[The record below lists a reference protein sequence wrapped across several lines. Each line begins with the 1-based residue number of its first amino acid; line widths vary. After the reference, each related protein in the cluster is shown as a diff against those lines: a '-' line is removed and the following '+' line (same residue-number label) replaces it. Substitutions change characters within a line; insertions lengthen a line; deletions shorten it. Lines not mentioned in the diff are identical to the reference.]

1 MVTELPIPNTEPD
14 TSDVGQG
21 LRDPTRIDHRRHVSE
36 QLPPYVSERLD
47 DQISW
52 YGKKSAYNKLR
63 FRICQLIVIV
73 ASAVIPIINLG
84 IPLTGQI
91 IPNIATIFSSNL
103 ALGITATLG
112 AVITIVTALSQ
123 MDAYFETWVL
133 YRTTGEAL
141 KRERFLY
148 INNAADYSALSEEAK
163 NKLLVERVEAML
175 SSENSKFLSLQ
186 QQARQQSEQ
195 QLNQLL
201 QQQREINKQQRGELL
216 ELREFREKYE
226 NSSRVSGSK
235 GEVQLVR
242 TGLAGIKFPT
252 NKQNMQTYVEQN
264 KAKIANADSVT
275 MAIGKLPSKE
285 YANIQEI
292 LNEVQ

>member
-1 MVTELPIPNTEPD
+1 MVTELPVPNKDVD
-14 TSDVGQG
+14 TSGVGQD
-21 LRDPTRIDHRRHVSE
+21 LRDPARSDHRRLMSE

-47 DQISW
+47 NQISW
-52 YGKKSAYNKLR
+52 YGKKAAYNKLR

-84 IPLTGQI
+84 IPLT
-91 IPNIATIFSSNL
+91 AASSPAAPYQ
-103 ALGITATLG
+103 ALGITAILG
-112 AVITIVTALSQ
+112 GVITIVTALSQ
-123 MDAYFETWVL
+123 MDTYFETWVL
-133 YRTTGEAL
+133 YRTTAEAL

-148 INNAADYSALSEEAK
+148 INNAADYSALSEEVK

-186 QQARQQSEQ
+186 QHARQQSEQ
-195 QLNQLL
+195 QLNELL
-201 QQQREINKQQRGELL
+201 QRQREINKQQKEELL

-226 NSSRVSGSK
+226 KSRLNSRPK
-235 GEVQLVR
+235 GEVELVR

-252 NKQNMQTYVEQN
+252 NKQNIQTYVEQN
-264 KAKIANADSVT
+264 KAKIDDADSVT
-275 MAIGKLPSKE
+275 IAIGKLPSKA

-292 LNEVQ
+292 LNEFQ